1 MYSFVVLL
9 SQFGTILLFHAHS
22 IASWRVYRFLR
33 GHITWSGIPISFRIF
48 HSLLWSTQSK
58 SFDIVNKTE
67 VGVFMK
73 FSCFFYDPLNFGNLL
88 SGFSTF
94 FPKSSSNIWK
104 FMVHV
109 FIAKAWLGEFWA
121 LRCQHVRWVW
131 FCSNLNTFW
140 HCLSLGLEQ
149 KLTFSSSVATAEF
162 STFVVTLSA
171 ALSEYHVL
179 GFEIAHLEFHHL
191 H

>member
-1 MYSFVVLL
+1 MTIYSLHILL

-94 FPKSSSNIWK
+94 FLNPAQISGSSWSMYLLLKPSLENFEHYVASMWGECDSAVIWTH
-104 FMVHV
+104 FG
-109 FIAKAWLGEFWA
+109 IAFLWDWNKNWPFPVLWPLLSFP
-121 LRCQHVRWVW
+121 LLLSRWVQH
-131 FCSNLNTFW
+131 FQSIMF
-140 HCLSLGLEQ
+140 
-149 KLTFSSSVATAEF
+149 
-162 STFVVTLSA
+162 
-171 ALSEYHVL
+171 
-179 GFEIAHLEFHHL
+179 
-191 H
+191 